1 MVTMNTFGGEK
12 QMRCKK
18 IILGMITFLA
28 AIVFVIPSVYA
39 DNSTVLAVGDNTPMD
54 SWSWKSS
61 ENTLMLNNFTSS
73 TTYTRGDKTCLIYA
87 NDDLIIDL
95 SGRNVLDTVA
105 DYAIYVAGTL
115 TLTGDGTLELSNSAT
130 GIYARDIVI
139 DGDVTITGSS
149 PISFVD
155 TCIMND
161 GAIRMSVGISGEM
174 YGALTLNNGEIHIV
188 SAYGP
193 AINLLG
199 GCINIENGTLY
210 GEGTSGT
217 SDGIELTMNGGNVT
231 LIGTEDIG
239 LGDAIVITDGVLNV
253 IGYTDGVSQT
263 SMTHKIQGGTVNI
276 KAKNNGICGSWGEI
290 CVSGGAL
297 NIDCGGYGV
306 QYTYGSNDVKFQ
318 GGDVSIKSGYGAID
332 TSFINLGL
340 DNVCAYAGDT
350 EDNLVETTKYR
361 QEYILKTHGHTFV
374 NPVFNWSA
382 DGKNCKVTFVCSKD
396 ETHVVTYDCK
406 VVSTVKK
413 VSTCKDM
420 GETTYTATY
429 TVGDKVYID
438 QKDVIDIPKKE
449 HSWDAGRIT
458 KEATATEEG
467 EKTYTCSVCRTIKIE
482 KIPALGVPE
491 EGVLIKDENNTASYK
506 VTRGGTE
513 GGTVQYVT
521 PADRTKKKI
530 VIPDTITVNG
540 ITYKITSI
548 SEKAFMGN
556 KNITSVAVGNN
567 ITGIPNNA
575 FKNCTKLTT
584 VKMGTGVKNIGANG
598 FYGCKKLKSVTIG
611 SNVTTIGDKAFYKC
625 ESLTGISIPSKVKK
639 IGKSAFLDCKKLK
652 TITIRTKKLTN
663 KNVGNN
669 AFKGMGSSYYNKVVV
684 KVPSKSYVEKYKT
697 LFQKKGLS
705 SKAKV
710 KKL

>member
-1 MVTMNTFGGEK
+1 
-12 QMRCKK
+12 MRCKK
-18 IILGMITFLA
+18 IILGMITFLV
-28 AIVFVIPSVYA
+28 AILWAVPNAYA

-54 SWSWKSS
+54 SWSWNSS
-61 ENTLMLNNFTSS
+61 ENTLVLNNFTSS
-73 TTYTRGDKTCLIYA
+73 TTYTRGDKTYLIYA

-95 SGRNVLDTVA
+95 LGTNVLDTA
-105 DYAIYVAGTL
+105 AGYAIYVPGTL
-115 TLTGDGTLELSNSAT
+115 TLTGDGTLELSNSVT
-130 GIYARDIVI
+130 GIYARNIVI

-149 PISFVD
+149 PISFID
-155 TCIMND
+155 TCVMND

-193 AINLLG
+193 AMDFLD
-199 GCINIENGTLY
+199 GCIHIENGMLY
-210 GEGTSGT
+210 AEGTSGT
-217 SDGIELTMNGGNVT
+217 SLGNTVTMNGGNAT
-231 LIGTEDIG
+231 FIGTKGAG
-239 LGDAIVITDGVLNV
+239 LGMAIVITDGVLNV
-253 IGYTDGVSQT
+253 SGYTDGVYQT
-263 SMTHKIQGGTVNI
+263 SMYHKIQGGTVNI
-276 KAKNNGICGSWGEI
+276 KANNNGICGSWGEI

-297 NIDCGGYGV
+297 NIDCGGYGM
-306 QYTYGSNDVKFQ
+306 QYTYGSNDVKLQ
-318 GGDVSIKSGYGAID
+318 GGDVYIKSGYGAID
-332 TSFINLGL
+332 TSFINLRLG
-340 DNVCAYAGDT
+340 DVGVYAGDT

-361 QEYILKTHGHTFV
+361 QEYILKIHGHNFV
-374 NPVFNWSA
+374 NPVFSWSA
-382 DGKNCKVTFVCSKD
+382 DGKACKVTFICSKD
-396 ETHVVTYDCK
+396 ETHIATYNCK

-429 TVGDKVYID
+429 TVGNNVYID

-449 HSWDAGRIT
+449 HSWDTGKIT
-458 KEATATEEG
+458 KEAAATEEG
-467 EKTYTCSVCRTIKIE
+467 EKTYTCSVCGTTRTE

-506 VTRGGTE
+506 VTKGGTE
-513 GGTVQYVT
+513 GGTVQYT
-521 PADRTKKKI
+521 APTDRKKKKV

-556 KNITSVAVGNN
+556 KNITSVTVGNN
-567 ITGIPNNA
+567 ITSIPNNA
-575 FKNCTKLTT
+575 FKNCMNLTT
-584 VKMGTGVKNIGANG
+584 VKIGTGVKNIGTNG

-611 SNVTTIGDKAFYKC
+611 SNVTTISDKAFYKC

-639 IGKSAFLDCKKLK
+639 IGKSAFQDCKKLK
-652 TITIRTKKLTN
+652 NITIKTKKLTN

-669 AFKGMGSSYYNKVVV
+669 AFKGMGSNYYNKVVV

-705 SKAKV
+705 SRAKV